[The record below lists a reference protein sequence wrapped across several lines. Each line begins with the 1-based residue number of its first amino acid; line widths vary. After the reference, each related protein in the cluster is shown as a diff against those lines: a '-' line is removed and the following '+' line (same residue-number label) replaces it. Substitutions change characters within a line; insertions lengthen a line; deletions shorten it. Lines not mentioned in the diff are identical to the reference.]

1 MSSIENTSRITAA
14 HYPVNAIRLRF
25 TRKNSK
31 TSELAQSWL
40 LLYKIQSIAVCRKYL
55 LRFKV

>member
-14 HYPVNAIRLRF
+14 LVNAIRLRF